1 MPSGKELIKMRF
13 HDICRFLDLSSFS
26 VFDGTWQGSIEQAL
40 VEANTKLL
48 SSSGKRLHM
57 EAKSP
62 GTGVNTFQEAGSV
75 FHVWVFS
82 CPQQLNR

>member
-1 MPSGKELIKMRF
+1 MPSGKELTKMSF
-13 HDICRFLDLSSFS
+13 HDICRFLDLSSFFA
-26 VFDGTWQGSIEQAL
+26 FDGTWQESIEQAL
-40 VEANTKLL
+40 VEGNTKLL

-75 FHVWVFS
+75 FHVWVFWI
-82 CPQQLNR
+82 LYL